1 MRTRKLTPKGK
12 PHRGVPM
19 WGDQNDGAR
28 FDRALGRKF
37 GTHFGS
43 RRDAIAT
50 LDISRRLMNMYITG
64 ERAIPDTI
72 WIALKKLPDIDAAAT
87 SRKPASN
94 KYKAPAQRR
103 VQNKIV
109 KGRRAIPAILYID
122 DIDPLS

>member
-1 MRTRKLTPKGK
+1 MRTRKSKPKSAK
-12 PHRGVPM
+12 KEF
-19 WGDQNDGAR
+19 WGDQNEGAR
-28 FDRALGRKF
+28 FNRALGRKF

-72 WIALKKLPDIDAAAT
+72 WIALKKLPDFDKAAARPK
-87 SRKPASN
+87 RKVATP
-94 KYKAPAQRR
+94 
-103 VQNKIV
+103 KIV